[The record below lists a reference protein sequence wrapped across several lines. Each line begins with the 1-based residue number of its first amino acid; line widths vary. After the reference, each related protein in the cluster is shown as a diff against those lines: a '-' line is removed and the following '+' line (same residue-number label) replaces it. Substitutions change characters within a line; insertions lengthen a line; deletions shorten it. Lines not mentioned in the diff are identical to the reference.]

1 MLSKKVFE
9 QKIVEYDELKAKEKE
24 LKAEIERLENEMK
37 GEMERR
43 DVSELEV
50 GNRVVRWT
58 PYVSQRFDSTGF
70 RKAEPE
76 MYQSWVKEVKGH
88 RFSVA

>member
-1 MLSKKVFE
+1 MLSKKTLGE
-9 QKIVEYDELKAKEKE
+9 MIVEYDELMALSKEVSAN
-24 LKAEIERLENEMK
+24 LKKLEDGMK
-37 GEMERR
+37 GEMDRR
-43 DVSELEV
+43 GVDMLEV

-76 MYQSWVKEVKGH
+76 MYQAYTKEVKGH
-88 RFSVA
+88 RFSVS

>member
-1 MLSKKVFE
+1 MLSKKMFE
-9 QKIVEYDELKAKEKE
+9 QKISEYDELKAREKE

-43 DVSELEV
+43 KVSELEI

-58 PYVSQRFDSTGF
+58 PYVSQRFDTTGF
-70 RKAEPE
+70 RKSCPE
-76 MYQSWVKEVKGH
+76 QYSEWVKEVRGH

>member
-1 MLSKKVFE
+1 MINKKSLMRKLIE
-9 QKIVEYDELKAKEKE
+9 WDEVEALEKE
-24 LKAEIERLENEMK
+24 IKARKERLENEMK
-37 GEMERR
+37 GEMDRR
-43 DVSELEV
+43 GVTELEV

-76 MYQSWVKEVKGH
+76 MYAEYVKEVKGR
-88 RFSVA
+88 RFSVT

>member
-1 MLSKKVFE
+1 MISKKTFE
-9 QKIVEYDELKAKEKE
+9 QKIAQYDELKAREKE

-43 DVSELEV
+43 DVAELEV

-58 PYVSQRFDSTGF
+58 PYTSQRFDSTGF
-70 RKAEPE
+70 RKAEPD
-76 MYQSWVKEVKGH
+76 MYQAWVKEVKGH
-88 RFSVA
+88 RFSVS